1 MKKILGIMFVGIVL
15 VAGVFVHNSIYS
27 ISEEN
32 IKQKMVRKAAR
43 NAVTVQMAKMLS

>member
-32 IKQKMVRKAAR
+32 IKQNIQESLNNKECK
-43 NAVTVQMAKMLS
+43 LEF

>member
-1 MKKILGIMFVGIVL
+1 MKKILGIMFIGIVL

-32 IKQKMVRKAAR
+32 IKQKTDRKAAK
-43 NAVTVQMAKMLS
+43 NAAMVPMEKMLY